1 MNHPSKSSKNS
12 FENLQNDNCQI
23 TPSQRFLRIFLVRH
37 QRLFISCH
45 QILESVPQKEQL
57 NALGLKGMWQRKS
70 TTSACWFLVQGTLFL
85 GPAWPSK
92 SWAERCATVKSANGD
107 RQNHDNESW
116 TISNFECLWN
126 WDILWKQSL
135 QHSFWFRFAFHLWW
149 MAKENSCNAPSVE
162 VHAFRLRQTDKA
174 RFADNPSQ
182 IHPDIERKDRSM
194 KCTQAVP
201 AKSCAITTSR

>member
-1 MNHPSKSSKNS
+1 MTTAKERQAKGFCES
-12 FENLQNDNCQI
+12 
-23 TPSQRFLRIFLVRH
+23 FLVRH

-107 RQNHDNESW
+107 RQNHDNEPFPILSV
-116 TISNFECLWN
+116 FETETSSESRAYN
-126 WDILWKQSL
+126 ILSDFVLLSTFDGSSPQPRVRGWMTMV
-135 QHSFWFRFAFHLWW
+135 AHL
-149 MAKENSCNAPSVE
+149 
-162 VHAFRLRQTDKA
+162 
-174 RFADNPSQ
+174 
-182 IHPDIERKDRSM
+182 
-194 KCTQAVP
+194 P
-201 AKSCAITTSR
+201 AL